1 MAISKKVH
9 GFISQS
15 SWIRKMFEE
24 GNLLKKQHGAQNVF
38 DFSLGNPSIDP
49 PAEFKNTLRQIANE
63 DVSGVHGY
71 MSNAGYPG
79 TREAVA
85 SFLGQ
90 VHGVTLSADHVI
102 MTCGAAGALNV
113 ICKVLLDPD
122 DEVLI
127 PTPCFM
133 EYRFYVDNAD
143 GKAIF
148 VKTNADFSLDLSMI
162 REAISERTKMVLINS
177 PNNPTGKVY
186 DEASIRCLSE
196 LLEEKSRKY
205 GGDIYLVSDEPYRD
219 VVYDGVTVPSILK
232 AYKNSMIASSYSK
245 SLSLAGERIGYL
257 AVNPALSNI
266 DEVISGMI
274 LYNRTLGFVNAPAL
288 MQRVIAKIQ
297 GVTVDVEKYRRKR
310 EILCD
315 GLAAIGYEF
324 FKPDGTFYLFPKA
337 PVNDDI
343 EFVRALQKRRILTV
357 PGSGFGWPGHFRI
370 AFCVDDATILNSM
383 KGFKETF
390 REALKPCG
398 DVS

>member
-1 MAISKKVH
+1 
-9 GFISQS
+9 
-15 SWIRKMFEE
+15 
-24 GNLLKKQHGAQNVF
+24 
-38 DFSLGNPSIDP
+38 
-49 PAEFKNTLRQIANE
+49 
-63 DVSGVHGY
+63 
-71 MSNAGYPG
+71 
-79 TREAVA
+79 
-85 SFLGQ
+85 
-90 VHGVTLSADHVI
+90 

-186 DEASIRCLSE
+186 DEASIRRLSE

-266 DEVISGMI
+266 DEVISGLI